1 MSCNCCNC
9 SLINGFYKCDINDY
23 RIVDE
28 SDNLVKIISGH
39 ELLQED
45 EEVDFKEKIKYCKT
59 CNKLFRFPDTEEN
72 YIFKCG
78 DNQFESFENNLNDNI
93 IHQFTN
99 MTCKYCNTNI
109 LEKGYF
115 TNTEMEQT
123 EENLLKYAYPID
135 FTNTIHIYN
144 EDTNTKIKDITIGLI
159 EINPIP
165 ETDIGKKIL
174 YCPSC
179 NFFIMNNLQEIYKSA

>member
-28 SDNLVKIISGH
+28 NDNLVKIISDH
-39 ELLQED
+39 ELPSDD
-45 EEVDFKEKIKYCKT
+45 EEINFKEKIKYCQT
-59 CNKLFRFPDTEEN
+59 CNKIFRFPDTEEN

-78 DNQFESFENNLNDNI
+78 DNHFESFDNNENDNI

-99 MTCKYCNTNI
+99 ITCKYCNTDT
-109 LEKGYF
+109 LQKGYF
-115 TNTEMEQT
+115 TNTEMIQS
-123 EENLLKYAYPID
+123 EENLLKYSYPNN

-144 EDTNTKIKDITIGLI
+144 EDTNTKIKDIMIDLI

-174 YCPSC
+174 YCQDC
-179 NFFIMNNLQEIYKSA
+179 NFFIMNDLKEIYKL

>member
-28 SDNLVKIISGH
+28 SDNLVKIILEHDFLHG
-39 ELLQED
+39 D

-59 CNKLFRFPDTEEN
+59 CNKNFRFPDTEEN

-115 TNTEMEQT
+115 TNTEMQQT
-123 EENLLKYAYPID
+123 EANLLKYSYPID

-144 EDTNTKIKDITIGLI
+144 EDTNTKIKDITIDLI
-159 EINPIP
+159 ALKIP
-165 ETDIGKKIL
+165 TTDIGKKIL

-179 NFFIMNNLQEIYKSA
+179 NFFITNNLQHIYKE

>member
-28 SDNLVKIISGH
+28 SDNLVKKIVEH
-39 ELLQED
+39 EFHEDD
-45 EEVDFKEKIKYCKT
+45 EEVNSKEKIKYCKT
-59 CNKLFRFPDTEEN
+59 CNKIFRFPDTEEN

-115 TNTEMEQT
+115 TNIEMEQT

-144 EDTNTKIKDITIGLI
+144 EDTNTKIKDITIMLN

-179 NFFIMNNLQEIYKSA
+179 NFFIMNNLQKIYKSA

>member
-28 SDNLVKIISGH
+28 NDNLVKVILDH
-39 ELLQED
+39 EINEEE
-45 EEVDFKEKIKYCKT
+45 EEVNTKEKIKYCKT
-59 CNKLFRFPDTEEN
+59 CNKVFRYPDTEEN

-78 DNQFESFENNLNDNI
+78 DNQFESFDNSDNDNI
-93 IHQFTN
+93 IYQFTDI
-99 MTCKYCNTNI
+99 TCKYCNTNI
-109 LEKGYF
+109 LQKGYF
-115 TNTEMEQT
+115 TNTEMIQS
-123 EENLLKYAYPID
+123 EENLLQYSYPNN

-144 EDTNTKIKDITIGLI
+144 ENTNNKIKDITIGLT

-165 ETDIGKKIL
+165 ETDIGKKII
-174 YCPSC
+174 YCPDC
-179 NFFIMNNLQEIYKSA
+179 NFFIMNNLQEVYLSE